1 MPTETPSKPQ
11 VIVGTSG
18 YSFTD
23 WVGPFYPPGTRR
35 GDMLAHYVQHFPAV
49 EVNYTYYR
57 MPTARTL
64 AALARNSPPEFL
76 FWVKANQETTH
87 KRNRQVAGE
96 FLDALAPLTE
106 AGKLAGVLLQFPQ
119 SFHRTIANRK
129 YLAAALADLSGPPL
143 AVEFRHCSWAD
154 PGVAEGLRRRQ
165 AILVVPDAPPI
176 PALYHVAPTA
186 TTPVGYLR
194 LHSRNAEKWY
204 AGAAERYDYSYSAA
218 ELQRFATDWTDPALG
233 IERLFAFFNNCHQ
246 SQAAANA
253 QAFQRIL
260 AGMG

>member
-1 MPTETPSKPQ
+1 MKEHTQSKPQ

-23 WVGPFYPPGTRR
+23 WVGPFYPEGTAR

-49 EVNYTYYR
+49 ELNSTYYR
-57 MPTARTL
+57 MPNARTL
-64 AALARNSPPEFL
+64 AALARNSPERFL

-87 KRNRQVAGE
+87 KQNRQVAGE
-96 FLDALAPLTE
+96 FLEALTPLTE

-119 SFHRTIANRK
+119 SFHRTVENRM
-129 YLAAALADLSGPPL
+129 
-143 AVEFRHCSWAD
+143 
-154 PGVAEGLRRRQ
+154 
-165 AILVVPDAPPI
+165 
-176 PALYHVAPTA
+176 
-186 TTPVGYLR
+186 
-194 LHSRNAEKWY
+194 HSRNAEKWY

-218 ELQRFATDWTDPALG
+218 ELQRFATDWTDPTLG
-233 IERLFAFFNNCHQ
+233 IDRLFAFFNNCHQ

-260 AGMG
+260 AGMP